1 MTQSETVLLSLIKK
15 SLFGTDE
22 FIPADTDWN
31 AVLKEAEL
39 QAVLGIVTA
48 ALPKECSS
56 VIKAKWQ
63 ATEYQRIAQQIRYWN
78 AQDQLDQL
86 LTEHEIPY
94 VILKGAAAAMYY
106 PSPSRRAMGD
116 IDFLVPP
123 EHFDTAKQVLIENGY
138 SPDHEPT
145 DRHAGFLKNHVSFEL
160 HHRFSY
166 SDLYLEGA
174 VLSGLSHAE
183 RKDVEGHRFWALP
196 VAENGLVLLA
206 HLWSHLHS
214 GVGMRQAIDWMM
226 FVHAHLDDDLWNK
239 AFSKLARDHGL
250 EKLAITAAQMCHQYF
265 GLPCSCSWFAGADE
279 TLCEDLFSQI
289 LRYGNFGRKP
299 SMNVAD
305 SKTISVLSGIHRYGL
320 FRQLHRRGEVNWKAY
335 HKHPWLKPFAWL
347 YQLFRYPILWLT
359 MPKKHKLSSLM
370 QRENE
375 TNNLLKR
382 LK

>member
-48 ALPKECSS
+48 ALPQECPSE
-56 VIKAKWQ
+56 IKTKWQ
-63 ATEYQRIAQQIRYWN
+63 TTEYQRIAQQVRYWN
-78 AQDQLDQL
+78 AHDQLDQL
-86 LTEHEIPY
+86 LTEHKIPY

-106 PSPSRRAMGD
+106 PIPSRRVMGD

-123 EHFDTAKQVLIENGY
+123 EHFDTAKQILIENGY
-138 SPDHEPT
+138 SPNHESI
-145 DRHAGFLKNHVSFEL
+145 DRHIGFSKNHVSFEL
-160 HHRFSY
+160 HRHFSY
-166 SDLYLEGA
+166 SDLYLEDA

-183 RKDVEGHRFWALP
+183 RKDVDGHHFPVLP

-226 FVHAHLDDDLWNK
+226 FVHAHLDDNLWNK

-250 EKLAITAAQMCHQYF
+250 EKLAITATQMCHQYF
-265 GLPCSCSWFAGADE
+265 GLPCSWC
-279 TLCEDLFSQI
+279 
-289 LRYGNFGRKP
+289 R
-299 SMNVAD
+299 
-305 SKTISVLSGIHRYGL
+305 
-320 FRQLHRRGEVNWKAY
+320 
-335 HKHPWLKPFAWL
+335 
-347 YQLFRYPILWLT
+347 
-359 MPKKHKLSSLM
+359 
-370 QRENE
+370 
-375 TNNLLKR
+375 
-382 LK
+382 